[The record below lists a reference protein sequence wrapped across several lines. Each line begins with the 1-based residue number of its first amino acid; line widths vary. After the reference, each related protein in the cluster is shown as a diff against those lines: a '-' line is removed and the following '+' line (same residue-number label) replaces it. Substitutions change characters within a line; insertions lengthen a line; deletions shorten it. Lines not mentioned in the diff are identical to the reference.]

1 MRIGPWPL
9 DEASGLGLGAVVEAV
24 LEATI
29 GNLSVFD
36 SVGLGGIPAY
46 LGEDV
51 AQLRDSGN
59 GVVHIDAAGIPIE
72 SMLAGEGAR
81 LPPRTKTSASTQ
93 WPSLRVHCEAMPGR
107 RRRRQ
112 RYATSAPQCLRQASS
127 IGVGVTRC
135 DWARNLL
142 RGPRSEECLRFCRTS
157 AEGWPCCA
165 GRGPQAR
172 RLIIK

>member
-9 DEASGLGLGAVVEAV
+9 GEASRDGLGGVVQAA
-24 LEATI
+24 LEALI
-29 GNLSVFD
+29 ENLFVFG
-36 SVGLGGIPAY
+36 SVGLRGIRAY

-51 AQLRDSGN
+51 AQFCDSGT
-59 GVVHIDAAGIPIE
+59 GVVRADAAGIPIE

-81 LPPRTKTSASTQ
+81 LSPRTKTSASTQ
-93 WPSLRVHCEAMPGR
+93 WPSLRVHSEAMPGR
-107 RRRRQ
+107 GRRRQ

-165 GRGPQAR
+165 
-172 RLIIK
+172 